1 MAKTLAA
8 TLSASITGAYN
19 TTSDLHNAASAISIK
34 QALALAT
41 GVGLDQ
47 ADLTWSDKRT
57 IGGAPDDID
66 LTAVT
71 AVDIYGATLTFVKI
85 KCIFV
90 AAALANSADVAVGGD
105 ANGLVGWVA
114 SNTDIV
120 NVVPGGFM
128 MLAAPSLAAYAVTAT
143 TADILQINGTNGDI
157 YDITLIGTSA

>member
-1 MAKTLAA
+1 MAKTLAV
-8 TLSASITGAYN
+8 TLAASITGAYA
-19 TTSDLHNAASAISIK
+19 TTSDLHDASSAISIK
-34 QALALAT
+34 QSLALAS

-47 ADLTWSDKRT
+47 SDLTWSDTRT
-57 IGGAPDDID
+57 MGGAPDDID

-71 AVDIYGATLTFVKI
+71 AVDIFGATLTFVKI

-90 AAALANSADVAVGGD
+90 AAALANAAVIAVGGD

-114 SNTDIV
+114 SNSDIV
-120 NVVPGGFM
+120 NVAPGGFM
-128 MLAAPSLAAYAVTAT
+128 MFAAPSLAAYAVTAT